1 MIRFLPIIAI
11 ALFSCTDQ
19 SEVNKVSSTTNS
31 NQQPKVDNSAPR
43 DKNVDTT
50 NNVITTSDYS
60 VKSTKQDNG
69 WGYEIYKGSKLVIN
83 QKNIPA
89 VQGNQS
95 FKTETDA
102 IKVGEFVV
110 TKLLQNQFPP
120 TLSLEE
126 LTSLGI
132 EFNQ

>member
-19 SEVNKVSSTTNS
+19 SEINQVSSTTNS
-31 NQQPKVDNSAPR
+31 NQQPKVENSVPR
-43 DKNVDTT
+43 DKNGDTT
-50 NNVITTSDYS
+50 NNAITTSDYS
-60 VKSTKQDNG
+60 VKSTKQENG

-102 IKVGEFVV
+102 LKVGGFVV
-110 TKLLQNQFPP
+110 TKLMQNQFPP

-132 EFNQ
+132 EFKQ

>member
-1 MIRFLPIIAI
+1 MIRFFPIIAI

-19 SEVNKVSSTTNS
+19 SEINQVSSTTNS
-31 NQQPKVDNSAPR
+31 NQQPKVENSVPR
-43 DKNVDTT
+43 DKNGDTT
-50 NNVITTSDYS
+50 NYATTTSDYS
-60 VKSTKQDNG
+60 VKSTNQENG
-69 WGYEIYKGSKLVIN
+69 WGYEIYKGSKLMIN

-110 TKLLQNQFPP
+110 TKLMQNQFPP

-132 EFNQ
+132 AFNQ

>member
-1 MIRFLPIIAI
+1 MIKFLPIIAI
-11 ALFSCTDQ
+11 VLFSCTDQ
-19 SEVNKVSSTTNS
+19 SEVNKESSTTNS
-31 NQQPKVDNSAPR
+31 NQQSKVVHSAPR
-43 DKNVDTT
+43 DKNGDTI
-50 NNVITTSDYS
+50 NNIITTSDYS
-60 VKSTKQDNG
+60 VKSTKQENG

-110 TKLLQNQFPP
+110 TKLLQKQFPP

-132 EFNQ
+132 TFNQ

>member
-1 MIRFLPIIAI
+1 M
-11 ALFSCTDQ
+11 
-19 SEVNKVSSTTNS
+19 
-31 NQQPKVDNSAPR
+31 
-43 DKNVDTT
+43 
-50 NNVITTSDYS
+50 
-60 VKSTKQDNG
+60 
-69 WGYEIYKGSKLVIN
+69 IN

-132 EFNQ
+132 AFNQ